1 MTTSEKVL
9 SALRSYDLRS
19 EGGNKWRCNSPLRP
33 GSNSH
38 AFCVVIDDEEHGA
51 YDDKVSGDQG
61 SLYDLAAK
69 LGIETPTTR
78 TPVADTKRA
87 YDGIEDY
94 AVAHGLTADY
104 LLANGWSETNYQD
117 RRALS
122 FKTASGV
129 RYRFIDGGAGSYK
142 SVNGYKACWYGLQR
156 AVRMAH
162 DMETALVLCN
172 GEISTL
178 AAQHA
183 GIPACAFTGGERE
196 LPITLLKELRELWDG
211 AVWLAYDCD
220 KTGRSTAGKIAV
232 QLPRAVVVDLKLGD
246 KGDLADFIML
256 HGDEAFAQLREIAV
270 EAPKVEAQ
278 MTDAELLSS
287 ALKQLAQAVRQ
298 DEQSAVD
305 VGSALAQAQAQLDRM
320 TMRLAKPVMKSFV
333 DLAQEQLAIAAERE
347 EVALNGESP
356 FVVEGMRSNF
366 PLLDRAIGG
375 FRSELYVVYG
385 ATGMG
390 KTFMVVSFAREFLKQ
405 APGFIVSTEMQ
416 PGRWFNRLVASMAQV
431 PTSTIRK
438 GTYAN
443 RDEWKRV
450 KDAYELLGSMNCHI
464 LDHASPT
471 PALVRA
477 AVLEGMDKGY
487 GYEWMIIDSASK
499 MEYPGSASIYDT
511 TRGVSNG
518 LQNLYRELDIPV
530 VITTQIGRDVAA
542 RPPGKKNPQLEDA
555 YGGGV
560 IEHNAGCVLGLYNHS
575 YYVKRGLEAIRE
587 DLPEGVV
594 TAQLLKSRD
603 EDDSE
608 APSFR
613 LQLVGGAGFY
623 EYKPVMLD
631 LNTLAYG
638 SGVVQ

>member
-1 MTTSEKVL
+1 MATAEKVL
-9 SALRSYDLRS
+9 NALRSYDLRD
-19 EGGNKWRCNSPLRP
+19 EGGGKWRCNSPLRP

-38 AFCVVIDDEEHGA
+38 AFCLVIDDEEHGA
-51 YDDKVSGDQG
+51 YDDKVSGDSG
-61 SLYDLAAK
+61 SLYDIAAK
-69 LGIETPTTR
+69 LGIETPSTR
-78 TPVADTKRA
+78 TPVANTKRPYQNIA
-87 YDGIEDY
+87 DY
-94 AVAHGLTADY
+94 AAAHGVTAEYLTS
-104 LLANGWSETNYQD
+104 NGWSEVVFQD

-122 FKTASGV
+122 FKTATGL
-129 RYRFIDGGAGSYK
+129 RYRFIDGDGSYK
-142 SVNGYKACWYGLQR
+142 SQVGYKSCWYGLQR
-156 AVRMAH
+156 AVKMAR
-162 DMETALVLCN
+162 DLETALVLCN

-178 AAQHA
+178 AAQHR

-196 LPITLLKELRELWDG
+196 LPITLLKELREAWDG
-211 AVWLAYDCD
+211 AIWLAYDCD
-220 KTGRSTAGKIAV
+220 NTGRAAAAKIAV

-246 KGDLADFIML
+246 KGDLADFVML

-305 VGSALAQAQAQLDRM
+305 VGTALAQAQAQLDRM
-320 TMRLAKPVMKSFV
+320 TMRLAKPVMKSFG
-333 DLAQEQLAIAAERE
+333 DLAQEQLAMAAERE
-347 EVALNGESP
+347 EIALNGESP
-356 FVVEGMRSNF
+356 FAVEGMRSNF
-366 PLLDRAIGG
+366 EALDRAIGG

-390 KTFMVVSFAREFLKQ
+390 KTFCVVSFAREFLKQ

-438 GTYAN
+438 GTYAS
-443 RDEWKRV
+443 RDEWARV
-450 KDAYELLGSMNCHI
+450 KQAYELLGSMNCHI

-518 LQNLYRELDIPV
+518 LQNLYRELDIPI

-575 YYVKRGLEAIRE
+575 YYVKRGLEVDRP

-623 EYKPVMLD
+623 EYKPEILD
-631 LNTLAYG
+631 LNAIAYG
-638 SGVVQ
+638 TVRVQ